1 MKLLDFKTTQSSII
15 KILIEALKEMIVE
28 ANIEFST
35 ESVRITKMDN
45 TNTICVILEL
55 DTENFK
61 ESGHYHCSNSKE
73 SPLVVGV
80 SIVYLYRLL
89 KGIDNDDIL
98 SFTVSED
105 NRNVLD
111 IKIENSAKASVKKLS
126 LNLIEINEENLNFPE
141 VDFDTIITYN
151 SSCFQKIIKEMNN
164 LRIKYVDITSYN
176 KQLIFSGTGEITN
189 YYEDTVDEDLQN
201 ENNIVPV
208 IKFQVNSENTI
219 CQGEYQTS
227 QLMSITK
234 FTNLSNVVTLKMKN
248 DVPLFINY
256 SVGSLGKITILIA
269 PRAEN

>member
-15 KILIEALKEMIVE
+15 KILIEAIKEMIAE
-28 ANIEFST
+28 ANLEFSN
-35 ESVRITKMDN
+35 EGIRIVKMDS
-45 TNTICVILEL
+45 TDTICVSLEL
-55 DTENFK
+55 NAENFR
-61 ESGHYHCSNSKE
+61 ESGHYICNHTKE
-73 SPLVVGV
+73 SPLTVGI
-80 SIVYLYRLL
+80 SIVYLYKLL

-98 SFTVSED
+98 SFTVSEE

-141 VDFDTIITYN
+141 VEFDTVITYN

-164 LRIKYVDITSYN
+164 LRIKYVDIKSYN

-189 YYEDTVDEDLQN
+189 YFEDTIDEDLQN
-201 ENNIVPV
+201 ENNVVPV

-256 SVGSLGKITILIA
+256 SVGSLGKITIIVA
-269 PRAEN
+269 PRADN